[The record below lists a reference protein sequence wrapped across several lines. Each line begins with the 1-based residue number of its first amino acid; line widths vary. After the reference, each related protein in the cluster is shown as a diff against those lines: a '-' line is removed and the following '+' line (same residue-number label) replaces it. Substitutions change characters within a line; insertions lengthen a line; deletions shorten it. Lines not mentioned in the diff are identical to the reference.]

1 MTIIVY
7 EMGCQPT
14 EDIGSVEITV
24 NGLARRIPAEQSLLE
39 LLGELALDPARVAIE
54 MDRRIVKRE
63 EWAARRPADGAR
75 IEIVQ
80 FVGGG

>member
-1 MTIIVY
+1 
-7 EMGCQPT
+7 MGCQPT
-14 EDIGSVEITV
+14 EDIGSVEITI
-24 NGLARRIPAEQSLLE
+24 NGAARRVHSEQSLLE
-39 LLGELALDPARVAIE
+39 LLGELELDPARVAIE

-63 EWAARRPADGAR
+63 EWATRRAAHGAR